1 MHLAGAVG
9 FSLIGGVGFS
19 VIGAVGFSLGF
30 SLTGAVSS
38 AERLISLT
46 GGVKKLRGDVANIIP
61 ADHTLED
68 VFLILV
74 STVWFHSVCKL
85 RMHNVQDTT

>member
-9 FSLIGGVGFS
+9 FSLIGGVSFS
-19 VIGAVGFSLGF
+19 LIGAVGF

-46 GGVKKLRGDVANIIP
+46 GGIKKLRGDVANIIP

-74 STVWFHSVCKL
+74 SAVWFHSVYKIRL
-85 RMHNVQDTT
+85 HNVQDTT